1 MRARLPVV
9 SSSEEGR
16 VISENEVYVGR
27 YMGERVVEITPE
39 LVGEYADAVD
49 DHNRWYS
56 GESPFGAA
64 VAPALL
70 LHSEVYRTLSW
81 YLPRIYGNLH
91 ARQEWELFH
100 PTVVGESV
108 TTRSLIIDRYI
119 KRDREYVVNEV
130 TCFAQDA
137 RPLNRGRTHQSFL
150 LERQPDGVVV
160 DKGREKRSDR
170 RFNLGEGE
178 VLEEVSG
185 PAKVV
190 TLEMCRRF
198 SPRKSYHNDLEEARK
213 LGFPDIVVQGM
224 MPLCFLSEMMTDRF
238 GEGWFIG
245 GRMNVN
251 LVNVVWRGDALTCRG
266 IVREVLRE
274 GARQRANLQVWC
286 EKADGTKVV
295 VGSACAVV

>member
-1 MRARLPVV
+1 L
-9 SSSEEGR
+9 
-16 VISENEVYVGR
+16 ISENEVYIGR
-27 YMGERVVEITPE
+27 YLGERTLEITPE
-39 LVGEYADAVD
+39 LVSDYSEAVD

-56 GESPFGAA
+56 GRSPFGGA

-100 PTVVGESV
+100 PLVVGDRV
-108 TTRSLIIDRYI
+108 VTRSLIVDRYT

-130 TCFAQDA
+130 TCFGEGG

-150 LERQPDGVVV
+150 RETQPEGVVV
-160 DKGREKRSDR
+160 DKEREKRSDR
-170 RFNLGEGE
+170 RFDVAEGE
-178 VLEEVSG
+178 ALEEIAG
-185 PAKVV
+185 YAKEV

-198 SPRKSYHNDLEEARK
+198 SPRKSYHNDVEEARK

-238 GEGWFIG
+238 GEGWFAG

-251 LVNVVWRGDALTCRG
+251 LVNVVWRGDVLTCRG
-266 IVREVLRE
+266 IVREVLPAGSR
-274 GARQRANLQVWC
+274 RRANLQIWC
-286 EKADGTKVV
+286 EKPDGTKVV
-295 VGSACAVV
+295 VGSASAVVP

>member
-1 MRARLPVV
+1 
-9 SSSEEGR
+9 

-39 LVGEYADAVD
+39 LVDQYSHAVD

-56 GESPFGAA
+56 SESTFGGA

-91 ARQEWELFH
+91 ARQEWELFR
-100 PTVVGESV
+100 PVMVGDKV
-108 TTRSLIIDRYI
+108 TTRSLIADRYI

-130 TCFAQDA
+130 TCFGEDG

-160 DKGREKRSDR
+160 DKEREKRSDR
-170 RFNLGEGE
+170 RFDIAEGE
-178 VLEEVSG
+178 VLEEIAG
-185 PAKVV
+185 PAKEV
-190 TLEMCRRF
+190 TLDMCRLF

-238 GEGWFIG
+238 GEGWFAG

-251 LVNVVWRGDALTCRG
+251 LVNVVWRGDTLTCRG
-266 IVREVLRE
+266 VVREFSPEGLR
-274 GARQRANLQVWC
+274 RRTHLHVWC
-286 EKADGTKVV
+286 QKADGTKVF
-295 VGSACAVV
+295 VGSASAAVT